1 MKKIFLL
8 VSVLLFS
15 SLLTFSQDIVGTNSD
30 ARTISGGVV
39 NGKAISLPA
48 PAYPAAA
55 KAVGAQGAVSVQVLI
70 DEDGNVVSAS
80 AVSGHPLLR
89 AAAEGA
95 ARQARFRPT
104 VLSGQPV
111 KVSGVITYVFNLPKV
126 QQNDDGSAATA
137 GDIPSNAI
145 NSVQDEKAKF
155 DYLILGGIIRLLQ
168 KLNADE
174 NFDEA
179 AQLFFTV
186 LTQELKNTEVP
197 EEFGAIKDLA
207 NSTKEQRAEILSTF
221 SSVLRRSVQGN
232 QVWYLNFGE
241 DAGDLIA
248 ETIKRSVIG
257 GTGSSA
263 TKASLAKLKVSLKSA
278 PPDFPTNLRNS
289 INSAIEYSEQN
300 NLADVDILS
309 ELDDKIMEI
318 GDILFENIEEN

>member
-1 MKKIFLL
+1 MKKMFLL
-8 VSVLLFS
+8 VSILLFG
-15 SLLTFSQDIVGTNSD
+15 SLLTFSQEIVGTISNEK
-30 ARTISGGVV
+30 TISGGVV

-55 KAVGAQGAVSVQVLI
+55 SAVGASGSVSVQVLI
-70 DEDGNVVSAS
+70 DEEGTIATAK

-89 AAAEGA
+89 SAAEKA
-95 ARQARFRPT
+95 ALKAKFRPT
-104 VLSGQPV
+104 LLQGQPV
-111 KVSGVITYVFNLPKV
+111 KVSGIITYVFNLPKNE
-126 QQNDDGSAATA
+126 QNDEGGSATA
-137 GDIPSNAI
+137 GDIPSNTI
-145 NSVQDEKAKF
+145 NSIQDEKAKF

-186 LTQELKNTEVP
+186 LTQELENTELP

-221 SSVLRRSVQGN
+221 SSVLRQSVQGN

-241 DAGDLIA
+241 DTGDLIA
-248 ETIKRSVIG
+248 ETIKRSIIG
-257 GTGSSA
+257 GSGGSA
-263 TKASLAKLKVSLKSA
+263 TKASLAKLKSSLKSA

-318 GDILFENIEEN
+318 GDILFENVEEN